1 MKFIGAVY
9 LLFLLPALSFNS
21 SYEGLEKK
29 LKEVFMERTGILQ
42 QFSKTSK
49 ELDSIKG
56 NLQCVTTSTT
66 PPSPVESRPAWGHK
80 RKYKLRATIWPIGMR
95 LCARVAT
102 SIKNNDA
109 VPKKDVQRILELSHK
124 QRDEMKSLQ
133 VALQKQLDDAAE
145 RAEKQQATIKFLKME
160 MEKKTKIIKDL
171 QQENKSL
178 KNKLLSGNK
187 LCDIHADESKK
198 IQAQLKELRYG
209 KKDLIFK
216 GQQLMDLE
224 NKLRVAKDEL
234 EKAALDKES
243 QLKALKDTVHICF
256 SSVLHS
262 QTGRLHRFPATPTNL
277 LRYSALVNNSRVT
290 FQQPHAKDIPKVPQ
304 ITTTS
309 KLPVSSA
316 VMRRDDSGPKD
327 CQMVKVGAD
336 CSHNQTESTYEMKK
350 MFGHSQSKTPEQIGQ
365 GQARTSEE
373 SVKTDGDLKKTQM
386 DKQN

>member
-29 LKEVFMERTGILQ
+29 LKEVFTERTGILRQ
-42 QFSKTSK
+42 LSKTSK

-56 NLQCVTTSTT
+56 NLQS
-66 PPSPVESRPAWGHK
+66 
-80 RKYKLRATIWPIGMR
+80 L
-95 LCARVAT
+95 
-102 SIKNNDA
+102 KNDEA

-133 VALQKQLDDAAE
+133 AALQKQLDDAAE

-171 QQENKSL
+171 QQE
-178 KNKLLSGNK
+178 
-187 LCDIHADESKK
+187 SKK

-224 NKLRVAKDEL
+224 NKLKVAKDEL

-262 QTGRLHRFPATPTNL
+262 QTGSLHRFPATPTNL
-277 LRYSALVNNSRVT
+277 LRYSALANNSRVT
-290 FQQPHAKDIPKVPQ
+290 FQQPHAKDIPKVPR

-316 VMRRDDSGPKD
+316 VMRRESTGPKD

-336 CSHNQTESTYEMKK
+336 CSHNQTESSSEMKK
-350 MFGHSQSKTPEQIGQ
+350 TFGHSQAKTPEQIGQ
-365 GQARTSEE
+365 GQARTAGE
-373 SVKTDGDLKKTQM
+373 SVKTDGELKKTQM
-386 DKQN
+386 NKQN

>member
-29 LKEVFMERTGILQ
+29 LKEVFTERTGILRHL
-42 QFSKTSK
+42 SKTSK

-56 NLQCVTTSTT
+56 NLQS
-66 PPSPVESRPAWGHK
+66 
-80 RKYKLRATIWPIGMR
+80 L
-95 LCARVAT
+95 
-102 SIKNNDA
+102 KNEDA

-133 VALQKQLDDAAE
+133 AALQKQLDDAAE

-187 LCDIHADESKK
+187 LCDIHAEESKK

-224 NKLRVAKDEL
+224 NKLKVAKDEL

-262 QTGRLHRFPATPTNL
+262 QTASLHRFPATPTNL

-290 FQQPHAKDIPKVPQ
+290 FQQPHMKDIPKVSR

-316 VMRRDDSGPKD
+316 VMRRESTGPKD
-327 CQMVKVGAD
+327 CQMVKVGSD
-336 CSHNQTESTYEMKK
+336 CSHNQTESSSEMKK
-350 MFGHSQSKTPEQIGQ
+350 TFGHSQSKTPEQNGQ
-365 GQARTSEE
+365 GQARTAEE
-373 SVKTDGDLKKTQM
+373 SVKTDGELKKTQS
-386 DKQN
+386 DKHN